1 MDTFASPLPKR
12 FLGMVSD
19 WPELPIGQVS
29 LIPLP
34 PPGGLA
40 HPGTNHRDHR
50 DHSTFGPRPDFFG
63 VERPTGQAVGREITA
78 ITGITALFET
88 GLQFWGG
95 QGPEGWGGRKSHRP
109 GQFQPVGVLASESSS
124 WLLPNR
130 EGTSLPCRYVLSH
143 PTYSLNCCYPR
154 MKTVSEE
161 MDQKYSSEKIP
172 SHYLITPT
180 KVPLEYF
187 STEYWIYLKDGYL
200 PGWRNHP
207 VG

>member
-1 MDTFASPLPKR
+1 MDTFASPIPKR

-109 GQFQPVGVLASESSS
+109 GQFQPVGSWPARVLA
-124 WLLPNR
+124 
-130 EGTSLPCRYVLSH
+130 GCSL
-143 PTYSLNCCYPR
+143 T
-154 MKTVSEE
+154 
-161 MDQKYSSEKIP
+161 EKGQVFLVGMF
-172 SHYLITPT
+172 YLIPYIHQIA
-180 KVPLEYF
+180 VIQE
-187 STEYWIYLKDGYL
+187 
-200 PGWRNHP
+200 
-207 VG
+207 